1 MEVLAPDGDLAPA
14 HPLGNGQP
22 AVAQVV
28 EQPVDQVPPHADL
41 GLLAA
46 SHRALAQEVSR
57 IAAMLSQT
65 QGVFHPLN
73 DRVEVCQETFLAQE
87 SVLLEEVTQ
96 RDLVDPDRWRVQMMI
111 SAAQREELCARLKDF
126 FWKAVDEGRSQA
138 RGAARDFVE
147 LHANLRTIRSS
158 MDEVAREYNN
168 TGRVDMSPIRALNA
182 PGSLWDRCW
191 QLRTKHEHGVEA
203 ASVFARHIEV
213 RGIPQRYAAAY
224 EAMLEFLHERM
235 LRQGSKDGRDRRSPD
250 KGQRQQSRWWWW
262 RRRGC
267 GESGARALRHQAAR
281 SSETLHQRHRHCGPG
296 RRSPA
301 GRGGNRNE
309 PVGPVGEER
318 TRCKGSPRESGGS
331 QSRPTAFQ
339 PTESGAREGVGD
351 DQALPGHVCRSVEER
366 RRSRTSSPRVFA
378 ARYVG
383 NTLREWGSA
392 DSTGGEYARRRVRSA
407 PPRTRYVQDS
417 TRSFALRTE
426 TESLSGVVAT
436 PGTLSDSVRAVEVE
450 CGTTAGT
457 RGGAALQH
465 RDGAADTA
473 VRREPRQ
480 RTTEW
485 HGGRSAGARSRASR
499 ELVREGVG
507 TGYAGPIEGVAVAR
521 EEAGVTAENG
531 DGLQARRRSAF
542 VFVNE
547 DEGERSLPVTEAF
560 TAPPNRCGGCPG
572 TSFSGRGTSPWNILH
587 ELTDYYLGVTGV
599 KMPGERVDRKEALE
613 TWPCDSFTT
622 ARIDLTLLAEM
633 GRRSGVDEVDCDM
646 FSYIQDAK
654 KFDSLFDAKTRVKFM
669 GDSPQVAR
677 HKEHMMKMK
686 ILRSCRDGACVVSSP
701 RSSCPNR
708 CVRLRIVSQPTN
720 SSGLCRVLFT
730 YHRWK
735 KSGGWS

>member
-46 SHRALAQEVSR
+46 SHCALAQEVSR

-65 QGVFHPLN
+65 QGVFQPLN

-96 RDLVDPDRWRVQMMI
+96 RDLVDLDRWRVQMMI

-267 GESGARALRHQAAR
+267 GESGARPLRH
-281 SSETLHQRHRHCGPG
+281 
-296 RRSPA
+296 
-301 GRGGNRNE
+301 
-309 PVGPVGEER
+309 
-318 TRCKGSPRESGGS
+318 
-331 QSRPTAFQ
+331 
-339 PTESGAREGVGD
+339 
-351 DQALPGHVCRSVEER
+351 AL
-366 RRSRTSSPRVFA
+366 
-378 ARYVG
+378 
-383 NTLREWGSA
+383 
-392 DSTGGEYARRRVRSA
+392 
-407 PPRTRYVQDS
+407 
-417 TRSFALRTE
+417 
-426 TESLSGVVAT
+426 
-436 PGTLSDSVRAVEVE
+436 
-450 CGTTAGT
+450 T
-457 RGGAALQH
+457 RGGRPGCRHGRCAL
-465 RDGAADTA
+465 APMAFAYT
-473 VRREPRQ
+473 
-480 RTTEW
+480 
-485 HGGRSAGARSRASR
+485 GGRSC
-499 ELVREGVG
+499 L
-507 TGYAGPIEGVAVAR
+507 
-521 EEAGVTAENG
+521 
-531 DGLQARRRSAF
+531 RRF
-542 VFVNE
+542 
-547 DEGERSLPVTEAF
+547 
-560 TAPPNRCGGCPG
+560 
-572 TSFSGRGTSPWNILH
+572 
-587 ELTDYYLGVTGV
+587 
-599 KMPGERVDRKEALE
+599 
-613 TWPCDSFTT
+613 
-622 ARIDLTLLAEM
+622 
-633 GRRSGVDEVDCDM
+633 
-646 FSYIQDAK
+646 
-654 KFDSLFDAKTRVKFM
+654 
-669 GDSPQVAR
+669 
-677 HKEHMMKMK
+677 
-686 ILRSCRDGACVVSSP
+686 
-701 RSSCPNR
+701 
-708 CVRLRIVSQPTN
+708 
-720 SSGLCRVLFT
+720 
-730 YHRWK
+730 
-735 KSGGWS
+735 